1 MVQLRIKLELALGD
15 DVELCRPRTRDEFWP
30 LADSGLANVERPAQ
44 GSTGPKMSNCV
55 GLLHIDGQYPM
66 GDRPVNDGTPIFAT
80 SFAAMDNETK
90 GDRIKRLREARAL
103 TQPALAR
110 LLISMGGPAT
120 LSKAA
125 VAKWENGDTQNM
137 QNETFVLLCKALG
150 TDPEYILWGQ
160 DRAPTEPQ
168 SGSTLRASRRR

>member
-1 MVQLRIKLELALGD
+1 MSDG
-15 DVELCRPRTRDEFWP
+15 
-30 LADSGLANVERPAQ
+30 SGGEHTARA
-44 GSTGPKMSNCV
+44 
-55 GLLHIDGQYPM
+55 YPI
-66 GDRPVNDGTPIFAT
+66 GYSRVNDGIPTIAT

-90 GDRIKRLREARAL
+90 GDRIRRLREARAL

-110 LLISMGGPAT
+110 LLISMGASNT
-120 LSKAA
+120 LTKAA

-160 DRAPTEPQ
+160 DRTPGDAPGTSVRTP
-168 SGSTLRASRRR
+168 RKR